1 MDKIADF
8 TEITISSEELEEL
21 EEQQQQQQQSED
33 LVVDKKEADEKV
45 RLLKEMTKYL
55 ADNDINLGNNNDHEE
70 EEDVDEK
77 TDILLFELKSLQVIN
92 PITKKLEKIGE
103 WMQLDET
110 DDADGEAL
118 MEQLKSNY
126 ENYPYAEYY

>member
-1 MDKIADF
+1 MDKISDF
-8 TEITISSEELEEL
+8 IEITVSPEEL
-21 EEQQQQQQQSED
+21 EEQRQQQSED
-33 LVVDKKEADEKV
+33 LVYEKEADEKV

-126 ENYPYAEYY
+126 ENYPYTEYY